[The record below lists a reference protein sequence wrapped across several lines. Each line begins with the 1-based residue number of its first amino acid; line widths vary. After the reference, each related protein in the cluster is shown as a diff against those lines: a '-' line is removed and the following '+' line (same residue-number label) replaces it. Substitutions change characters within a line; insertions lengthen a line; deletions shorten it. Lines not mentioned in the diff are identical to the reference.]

1 MEEIKSL
8 YDAAR
13 RFRKNCRICG
23 EYVEAEEPFYT
34 DGHTTVHMECF
45 FDFQAKEVAVN
56 ECAL

>member
-34 DGHTTVHMECF
+34 DGHTTVHMEASLTF
-45 FDFQAKEVAVN
+45 KQRR
-56 ECAL
+56 